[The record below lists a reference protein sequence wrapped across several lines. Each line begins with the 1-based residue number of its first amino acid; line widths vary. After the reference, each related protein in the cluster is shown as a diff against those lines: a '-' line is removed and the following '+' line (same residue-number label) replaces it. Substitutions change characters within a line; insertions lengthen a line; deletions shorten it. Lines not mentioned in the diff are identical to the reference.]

1 MSEDNDLL
9 RELNRKVENVQR
21 DINDIQGDVNILSTL
36 NKERHRD
43 DLMNLIEG
51 KFGRSDNKRRVWYY
65 ANGERDPDRLSEAAD
80 IPIGSVYQC
89 VSDLN
94 REGLLIKD
102 EQNGTV
108 YYDKAEIT
116 VDIGLESRLEGE
128 IEDL

>member
-1 MSEDNDLL
+1 MPEDDLL
-9 RELNRKVENVQR
+9 RELNQKVDNLQR

-51 KFGRSDNKRRVWYY
+51 KLGKSTNKRLCWYY
-65 ANGERDPDRLSEAAD
+65 ADGSLDPEGLAEEAD

-94 REGLLIKD
+94 REGLLIKN
-102 EQNGTV
+102 ERNGTV
-108 YYDKAEIT
+108 YYDKAEIS
-116 VDIGLESRLEGE
+116 VDIGLESRLEDE
-128 IEDL
+128 LDEL

>member
-1 MSEDNDLL
+1 MPQDDNSLE
-9 RELNRKVENVQR
+9 ELTRKVDDMQR

-36 NKERHRD
+36 NKERYRD
-43 DLMNLIEG
+43 DLINLIEG

-65 ANGERDPDRLSEAAD
+65 ANGERDPDCLSDEAD
-80 IPIGSVYQC
+80 IPVGSVYQC

-102 EQNGTV
+102 NPDGTV

-116 VDIGLESRLEGE
+116 IDIGLESRLEAE
-128 IEDL
+128 IDDL

>member
-1 MSEDNDLL
+1 MADDNDLL
-9 RELNRKVENVQR
+9 RELNRKVDNMQR

-43 DLMNLIEG
+43 DLINLIEG
-51 KFGRSDNKRRVWYY
+51 KFGRSTNKRRVWYY
-65 ANGERDPDRLSEAAD
+65 SNGERDPEDLSEEAD

-94 REGLLIKD
+94 REGLLIKNERD
-102 EQNGTV
+102 GTV
-108 YYDKAEIT
+108 FYEKAEIS
-116 VDIGLESRLEGE
+116 VDIGLEDRLEDN

>member
-1 MSEDNDLL
+1 MSDDDDLL
-9 RELNRKVENVQR
+9 RELNQKVDSMQR

-36 NKERHRD
+36 NKERHRE
-43 DLMNLIEG
+43 DLMNLIQG
-51 KFGRSDNKRRVWYY
+51 KFGRSDNKRRVWYH
-65 ANGERDPDRLSEAAD
+65 ANGKRNPEDLSDAAD

-102 EQNGTV
+102 ERNGTV

-116 VDIGLESRLEGE
+116 VDIGLERHLENE
-128 IEDL
+128 IDDL

>member
-1 MSEDNDLL
+1 MPDDDDLL
-9 RELNRKVENVQR
+9 RELNRKVDNMQR

-43 DLMNLIEG
+43 HLMNLIEG

-65 ANGERDPDRLSEAAD
+65 ANGKRDPDGLSDAAG

-102 EQNGTV
+102 ERDASV

-116 VDIGLESRLEGE
+116 VDIGLESRLEDE
-128 IEDL
+128 IDNL

>member
-1 MSEDNDLL
+1 MPEDDDLL
-9 RELNRKVENVQR
+9 RELNRKVDNMQR

-43 DLMNLIEG
+43 DLINLIEG

-65 ANGERDPDRLSEAAD
+65 ANGERDPEGLSDAAD

-102 EQNGTV
+102 ERDGTV

-116 VDIGLESRLEGE
+116 VDIGLESRLEDQ
-128 IEDL
+128 IDDL

>member
-1 MSEDNDLL
+1 MTEDNDLL
-9 RELNRKVENVQR
+9 RELNQKVDNMQR

-43 DLMNLIEG
+43 DLINLIEG

-65 ANGERDPDRLSEAAD
+65 ANGEREPEDISDEAD
-80 IPIGSVYQC
+80 VPIGSVYQC

-102 EQNGTV
+102 EQDGTV

-116 VDIGLESRLEGE
+116 VDVGLENRLEEE
-128 IEDL
+128 ITDL

>member
-1 MSEDNDLL
+1 MPEDDDLL
-9 RELNRKVENVQR
+9 RELNRKVDNMQR

-43 DLMNLIEG
+43 DLINLVEG
-51 KFGRSDNKRRVWYY
+51 KFGRSDNKRCVWYY
-65 ANGERDPDRLSEAAD
+65 ANGERDPDGISEAAD

-102 EQNGTV
+102 KRDGVV

-116 VDIGLESRLEGE
+116 VDIGLESRLEDE
-128 IEDL
+128 IDGL